1 MAIELTYAI
10 EATGSRRPGG
20 GHGVGVFYVLLV
32 RCCGR
37 LWYFYRAIF
46 FLSIMLEWYVLRKTV
61 KYTNFTNGNK
71 RYVVHMKF
79 YLFRVNLSTYRYVS
93 HPVYWEAMEIGK

>member
-1 MAIELTYAI
+1 MQLKPL
-10 EATGSRRPGG
+10 EAGGRGG
-20 GHGVGVFYVLLV
+20 GHDVGVFYVLLV
-32 RCCGR
+32 PCCGR
-37 LWYFYRAIF
+37 LWYFYRTIF

-79 YLFRVNLSTYRYVS
+79 YLFRVNLSTNRYVS